1 MVDCQKVYAM
11 RHPLALIL
19 VILGFGGAIVS
30 QAASPVSAAG
40 PHVAKADVE
49 GIIGPNTARFLS
61 RAIDTA
67 TDEGARLLIVTLN
80 TPGGLFDSTRE
91 MVESI
96 LESRIPIVVYVSPQ
110 GARAASAGTFLAA
123 AAHIAAMAPISN
135 IGAAS
140 PVGPDGDLPDT
151 LESKANQ
158 DASALLR
165 SIAAKRG
172 RNVEAL
178 ELTVTKAKSYS
189 ASEALKA
196 KIIDLIANDINDLV
210 VNVHGMTAQL
220 QGGELVIDTANL
232 DIVKIEKTIV
242 EEFLGFLANP
252 TVAFLLL
259 ALGFIGIFLEFVLGV
274 GLILP
279 GVTGIVLLLL
289 AFVAAGQLPVNWGG
303 IALIIAAMVLF
314 YLELAVIPGTTVF
327 GILGAV
333 FFAVG
338 GLLLFGDFSLPGFS
352 QEPIET
358 PNFSVNPLVVGVVVA
373 SVSGFFLFFVRDIMT
388 SRNPGTSGTTSITS
402 VTELIG
408 QAGLAT
414 SEITSRGTVHLAG
427 EYWSAVSDSGES
439 IRKGEKVM
447 VVDTDGVILK
457 VFKAP
462 PSGELEDD
470 DGTPRKNSI

>member
-1 MVDCQKVYAM
+1 
-11 RHPLALIL
+11 
-19 VILGFGGAIVS
+19 
-30 QAASPVSAAG
+30 
-40 PHVAKADVE
+40 
-49 GIIGPNTARFLS
+49 
-61 RAIDTA
+61 
-67 TDEGARLLIVTLN
+67 
-80 TPGGLFDSTRE
+80 
-91 MVESI
+91 
-96 LESRIPIVVYVSPQ
+96 
-110 GARAASAGTFLAA
+110 
-123 AAHIAAMAPISN
+123 
-135 IGAAS
+135 
-140 PVGPDGDLPDT
+140 
-151 LESKANQ
+151 
-158 DASALLR
+158 
-165 SIAAKRG
+165 
-172 RNVEAL
+172 
-178 ELTVTKAKSYS
+178 
-189 ASEALKA
+189 
-196 KIIDLIANDINDLV
+196 
-210 VNVHGMTAQL
+210 
-220 QGGELVIDTANL
+220 
-232 DIVKIEKTIV
+232 
-242 EEFLGFLANP
+242 
-252 TVAFLLL
+252 
-259 ALGFIGIFLEFVLGV
+259 
-274 GLILP
+274 
-279 GVTGIVLLLL
+279 
-289 AFVAAGQLPVNWGG
+289 
-303 IALIIAAMVLF
+303 LF

-358 PNFSVNPLVVGVVVA
+358 PDFSVNPLVVGVVVA